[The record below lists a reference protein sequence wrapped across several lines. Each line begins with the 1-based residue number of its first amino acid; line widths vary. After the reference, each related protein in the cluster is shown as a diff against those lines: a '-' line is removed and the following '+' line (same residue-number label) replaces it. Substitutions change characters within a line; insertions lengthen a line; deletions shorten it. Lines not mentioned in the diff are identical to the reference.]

1 MDPISTLGK
10 QWRVCAYLSHK
21 KGSVVSL
28 RPKTQGIFRLS
39 NALTTHTTVLPLQ
52 FPSFSL
58 LPIYLRISSY
68 LHLFF
73 VHFYLNIITVDPE
86 AGLDLKPMKSKQYFT
101 LYISPKSRK
110 AKKQKRM
117 NMKRRFSDFINVPT
131 PTWRRNVADEQ
142 WDVISGKLLP
152 EVWVGVRHLDHPNP
166 AAQSSKIHG
175 PADFPIW
182 CLLK

>member
-1 MDPISTLGK
+1 MKSLCLFVSQERECCKSAAEDSRYFSFEQCIINSHHRAPPTISL
-10 QWRVCAYLSHK
+10 
-21 KGSVVSL
+21 
-28 RPKTQGIFRLS
+28 F
-39 NALTTHTTVLPLQ
+39 LPPTYVFQ
-52 FPSFSL
+52 VT
-58 LPIYLRISSY
+58 YTY
-68 LHLFF
+68 FF
-73 VHFYLNIITVDPE
+73 VHFYLNIIAADPE

>member
-1 MDPISTLGK
+1 MHYQLTPPCSP
-10 QWRVCAYLSHK
+10 YNFPLS
-21 KGSVVSL
+21 
-28 RPKTQGIFRLS
+28 
-39 NALTTHTTVLPLQ
+39 
-52 FPSFSL
+52 PS
-58 LPIYLRISSY
+58 YLRISSY